1 MNTGFRPIPLTTP
14 FRERCRIMVA
24 RGEAKSFSEASKL
37 ARAPRRSSIPP
48 PSSKPT
54 VMRLP
59 YADA

>member
-24 RGEAKSFSEASKL
+24 RGEARTFSEASKL
-37 ARAPRRSSIPP
+37 ARAPRRNSPQP
-48 PSSKPT
+48 ASKPT
-54 VMRLP
+54 VMRFP